1 MFSVIIFAIYARRL
15 SVKREDLFGRFG
27 ISHYLTDVKNLRFI
41 IFLAIA
47 FLSAL
52 AAVAAKDA
60 GADIKADWLSRQL
73 ETPGLTVARRL
84 NYVDSLI
91 ALAENDARRFSLC
104 RVKIDMLYSLGRY
117 RQAVDFI
124 DSLAPTVPADSL
136 ELQLYTKLRMAF
148 FTFALSDYSA
158 ALHQTY
164 DLLNMAKPDSLRHY
178 DVNACL
184 QLTDFYQTMEA
195 PHLARKYISKALKL
209 LDEVPGADHFDD
221 NERSRFKG
229 ICLRLSADVY
239 LTAGQCDSAYSE
251 IVRSRMF
258 VRDEASQ
265 ITENTILGIIAMK
278 RGQPA
283 MAEDYFRQAL
293 TVENGSFNR
302 NFAII
307 NYMRLLLDQ
316 RRDDEAIA
324 LTRTYTADVAKIFG
338 APLERQ
344 YLDLL
349 TEYYRRRGDSAE
361 EAVILR
367 RVVSLS
373 DSLNSAIIGMAIQEI
388 ASRYEDVTSA
398 SKIAALDSLSRKRLW
413 WIIALCVFLAGA
425 VGVVLAMR
433 RRLAARRRAESELRR
448 KIDRLSVDHR
458 DALANARLSLESN
471 GRQLASMTMLMTRLN
486 EALSAVVREADDK
499 NRQPEVRLKAIKGL
513 LADLDREENVWNMF
527 RTYFEAVNQSFF
539 DRLYRLAPTLTN
551 AEIRMCAFILVNLTT
566 KEIAILTNRS
576 VRTVETI
583 KHNLRKKLSIDG
595 PSEAFMRRISTATP
609 SEFDA
614 MIEAG

>member
-1 MFSVIIFAIYARRL
+1 MFSVIVFAIYARRL
-15 SVKREDLFGRFG
+15 SVKSEDLFGCFG
-27 ISHYLTDVKNLRFI
+27 ISHYLTDVKYLRFI
-41 IFLAIA
+41 IFLSIA

-91 ALAENDARRFSLC
+91 ALVENDARRFSLC
-104 RVKIDMLYSLGRY
+104 RAKIDMLYSLGRY

-136 ELQLYTKLRMAF
+136 ELQFYMKLRMAF

-209 LDEVPGADHFDD
+209 LDEVPAASHFDD

-229 ICLRLSADVY
+229 ICLRSSADVY
-239 LTAGQCDSAYSE
+239 LTAGEFDSAYSE
-251 IVRSRMF
+251 IVSSRMF

-278 RGQPA
+278 RGQPT

-307 NYMRLLLDQ
+307 NYMRLLFDEG
-316 RRDDEAIA
+316 RDDEAMA
-324 LTRTYTADVAKIFG
+324 LTRTYAADVAKIYG
-338 APLERQ
+338 SPLERQ

-349 TEYYRRRGDSAE
+349 AEYYERRGDSAKE
-361 EAVILR
+361 VATLR
-367 RVVSLS
+367 RIVALG
-373 DSLNSAIIGMAIQEI
+373 DSLNSAITGMAIQEI

-398 SKIAALDSLSRKRLW
+398 SKIATLESQSKRRLW
-413 WIIALCVFLAGA
+413 LIIILCAALAAAL
-425 VGVVLAMR
+425 GVVVAVR
-433 RRLAARRRAESELRR
+433 RKLAAGRRVESGLRGE
-448 KIDRLSVDHR
+448 IDRLSVDHR

-471 GRQLASMTMLMTRLN
+471 GRQLTSMTMLMTRLN
-486 EALSAVVREADDK
+486 EVLSAVVREADDK
-499 NRQPEVRLKAIKGL
+499 SRQPEVRLKAIRGL
-513 LADLDREENVWNMF
+513 LSDLDREENVWKMF

-551 AEIRMCAFILVNLTT
+551 AETRMCAFIIVNLTT

-583 KHNLRKKLSIDG
+583 KHNLRKKLAIDG

-614 MIEAG
+614 MAAAR